1 MGVLILF
8 YFYHCSDQF
17 CTLSKFIHPS
27 GETSG
32 TVDFITK
39 FCYRRYGFLGGSVVR
54 NTSANAGDSSMTP
67 GLRRSPGGGD
77 GKIHSNILAWEIPW
91 VQEPGGV

>member
-1 MGVLILF
+1 M
-8 YFYHCSDQF
+8 
-17 CTLSKFIHPS
+17 
-27 GETSG
+27 
-32 TVDFITK
+32 
-39 FCYRRYGFLGGSVVR
+39 VR
-54 NTSANAGDSSMTP
+54 NTSANAGDSSLTP

>member
-1 MGVLILF
+1 MTSLAHSPSLF
-8 YFYHCSDQF
+8 
-17 CTLSKFIHPS
+17 TLV
-27 GETSG
+27 GGQVVG

-91 VQEPGGV
+91 LQEPGGV